1 MIYIRHEQ
9 QYFCNSYS
17 SRNKC
22 ALDVETLTAILTE
35 TKKDD
40 LDLSSIS
47 ESLDFLNDAS
57 RGVILVRSSIGRAS
71 GC

>member
-35 TKKDD
+35 TKKMIRVYLCVSACAYFQQCVSWDD
-40 LDLSSIS
+40 I
-47 ESLDFLNDAS
+47 
-57 RGVILVRSSIGRAS
+57 GV
-71 GC
+71 

>member
-35 TKKDD
+35 AKKDD
-40 LDLSSIS
+40 LGLSLCKRLCLFSTM
-47 ESLDFLNDAS
+47 
-57 RGVILVRSSIGRAS
+57 RLVG
-71 GC
+71 

>member
-1 MIYIRHEQ
+1 M
-9 QYFCNSYS
+9 CLGSWDAYS
-17 SRNKC
+17 N
-22 ALDVETLTAILTE
+22 ILNQINT
-35 TKKDD
+35 KDD

-71 GC
+71 DL